1 MMTDFSDVLLPDTVV
16 QSVAAA
22 SKKTLLPQLA
32 AILAGAHDLDAKTVG
47 DVLIAREK
55 LGSTGFGGGVAI
67 PHGKLPGLTKVV
79 GLFARLTQ
87 GIDFQAIDD
96 IPVDLVFVL
105 LSPVDAG
112 PDHLKA
118 LARVSRRLRDR
129 AFVAK
134 LRGAASRD
142 ALYALLTADEAR
154 DAA

>member
-1 MMTDFSDVLLPDTVV
+1 MTDFSDLLLPDTVV
-16 QSVAAA
+16 QGVTAA
-22 SKKTLLPQLA
+22 SKKTVLPQLA
-32 AILAGAHDLDAKTVG
+32 AILAAAHQLDAKAVS
-47 DVLIAREK
+47 DVLAARER

-79 GLFARLTQ
+79 GLCARLTH
-87 GIDFQAIDD
+87 GVDFHAIDD
-96 IPVDLVFVL
+96 LPVDLIFVL

-112 PDHLKA
+112 PAHLKA

-134 LRGAASRD
+134 LRGAGSRD
-142 ALYALLTADEAR
+142 AIYALLTADEAR

>member
-1 MMTDFSDVLLPDTVV
+1 MTDFSDLLLPDTVV
-16 QSVAAA
+16 QGVTAA

-32 AILAGAHDLDAKTVG
+32 GIVASAHGLDAKAVG
-47 DVLIAREK
+47 DVLIKREK

-79 GLFARLTQ
+79 GLCARLAH

-96 IPVDLVFVL
+96 LPVDLVFVL

-112 PDHLKA
+112 PEHLKA

-129 AFVAK
+129 TFVAK
-134 LRGAASRD
+134 LRGAGSRD
-142 ALYALLTADEAR
+142 AIYALLTDDEAR